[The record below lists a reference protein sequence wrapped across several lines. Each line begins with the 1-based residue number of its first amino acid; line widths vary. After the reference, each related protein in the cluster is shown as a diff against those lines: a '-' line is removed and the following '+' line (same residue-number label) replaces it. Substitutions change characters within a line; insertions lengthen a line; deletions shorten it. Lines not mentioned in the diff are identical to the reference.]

1 MPVRTATFLRYAL
14 ASTLLV
20 GTACTSSQPQRA
32 GAAVTA
38 RRGAAADSTSY
49 WHGDGT
55 TGQPSIQI
63 RLGEQ
68 RAYFYKGDALVG
80 VSALSTGREGHHTP
94 AGNFKVI
101 EKDKTHRSSEYG
113 DYVNSA
119 THEVVKSNVQNGKE
133 SRPPGSVFVGAPMPN
148 FLRITGGIGMHAGYL
163 PGVPAS
169 HGCIRMPAFMAENFF
184 VNAPLG
190 TPVSISP

>member
-1 MPVRTATFLRYAL
+1 MPLRSLSFLRCVL

-20 GTACTSSQPQRA
+20 GAACTSSQPDRL
-32 GAAVTA
+32 GVPVTA
-38 RRGAAADSTSY
+38 QRGGADGVSY
-49 WHGDGT
+49 WNGDGSV
-55 TGQPSIQI
+55 GQPSIQI
-63 RLGEQ
+63 HLGEQ
-68 RAYFYKGDALVG
+68 RAYFYKGTALVG

-94 AGNFKVI
+94 AGDFKVI

-113 DYVNSA
+113 DYVSSA
-119 THEVVKSNVQNGKE
+119 TQQVVKSNVQDGKDP
-133 SRPPGSVFVGAPMPN
+133 RPPGSIFVGAPMPN
-148 FLRITGGIGMHAGYL
+148 FLRITGGIGLHAGYL

>member
-1 MPVRTATFLRYAL
+1 MPLRSLSFLRGVL
-14 ASTLLV
+14 ASMLFV
-20 GTACTSSQPQRA
+20 STACTSSQPKRLKTP
-32 GAAVTA
+32 VTA
-38 RRGAAADSTSY
+38 LRGAADSISY
-49 WHGDGT
+49 WHGEGT

-63 RLGEQ
+63 HLGEQ
-68 RAYFYKGDALVG
+68 RAYFYKGDTLVG

-94 AGNFKVI
+94 AGDFKVI

-133 SRPPGSVFVGAPMPN
+133 PRPPGSVFVGAPMPN
-148 FLRITGGIGMHAGYL
+148 FLRITGGIGLHAGYL

>member
-1 MPVRTATFLRYAL
+1 MPLRIISFLRCVL
-14 ASTLLV
+14 ASALLV
-20 GTACTSSQPQRA
+20 GTACTSSQPPRA
-32 GAAVTA
+32 GVPVAA
-38 RRGAAADSTSY
+38 RRGAADGASY
-49 WHGDGT
+49 WRGDGT

-68 RAYFYKGDALVG
+68 RAYFYKGDTLVG

-94 AGNFKVI
+94 AGDFKVI

-119 THEVVKSNVQNGKE
+119 THEIVKRNVQNGKE
-133 SRPPGSVFVGAPMPN
+133 SRPPGSVFVGASMPN

-190 TPVSISP
+190 TPVSITP

>member
-1 MPVRTATFLRYAL
+1 M
-14 ASTLLV
+14 
-20 GTACTSSQPQRA
+20 
-32 GAAVTA
+32 
-38 RRGAAADSTSY
+38 
-49 WHGDGT
+49 
-55 TGQPSIQI
+55 
-63 RLGEQ
+63 
-68 RAYFYKGDALVG
+68 LVG

-94 AGNFKVI
+94 AGDFKVI

-119 THEVVKSNVQNGKE
+119 TQQVVKSNVQNGKE
-133 SRPPGSVFVGAPMPN
+133 SRPPGSTFVGAPMPN